1 MKTKSA
7 GDGYSKKA
15 IEKTVLRFLGSRT
28 FSHDL
33 GHEDQFPPPSL
44 RDRCGFREG
53 TFGGTRANG
62 RDAPIPDVAA
72 VVREGRVRSA
82 AAIGVPL
89 ISPDGNRTGS
99 NKIIEGNANCV
110 PGRHQQA
117 TVSAAVASASPP
129 GRAEPDLPYCEA
141 RERTLLREAFPA
153 VDDELRN
160 VE

>member
-62 RDAPIPDVAA
+62 RDAPEA
-72 VVREGRVRSA
+72 VFRTIQIRQPCST
-82 AAIGVPL
+82 L
-89 ISPDGNRTGS
+89 CGNS
-99 NKIIEGNANCV
+99 K
-110 PGRHQQA
+110 
-117 TVSAAVASASPP
+117 SLS
-129 GRAEPDLPYCEA
+129 LY
-141 RERTLLREAFPA
+141 
-153 VDDELRN
+153 
-160 VE
+160 